1 MKNKIIDAFKVADR
15 LVLITVEKP
24 DLSELRVNQ
33 FVKIGD
39 KKYRVRSV
47 PMIHSTPPQ
56 SVLNRDTFTIDYT
69 NDEWIEK
76 EAVFTTQKNRHE

>member
-33 FVKIGD
+33 FVKIGG
-39 KKYRVRSV
+39 KEYRVRSI
-47 PMIHSTPPQ
+47 PFFHSNPPKDI
-56 SVLNRDTFTIDYT
+56 LEIDTFTIDYT
-69 NDEWIEK
+69 DDELVDK
-76 EAVFTTQKNRHE
+76 EVLFN